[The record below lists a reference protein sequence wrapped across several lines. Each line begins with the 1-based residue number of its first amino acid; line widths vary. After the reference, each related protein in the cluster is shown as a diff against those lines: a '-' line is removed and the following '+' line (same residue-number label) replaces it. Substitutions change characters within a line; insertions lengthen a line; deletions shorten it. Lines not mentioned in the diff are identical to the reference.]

1 MHNEN
6 QLRDLLYDIQVYLGP
21 FPKLLPNGDV
31 SEVCKTILSYN
42 KQKII

>member
-21 FPKLLPNGDV
+21 FPKLLPNGDI
-31 SEVCKTILSYN
+31 SEVCKINLITN
-42 KQKII
+42 